1 MRLARHAMATRF
13 EIVLEGDD
21 KARLRAAGE
30 EALDEIERL
39 ERQLSFY
46 RPSSELSQLNARA
59 AEEWV
64 AVSPPLFRLLET
76 ALTLS
81 RLTQGAFDPTIA
93 PLVKAWGFVGA
104 SGAWADDDSI
114 AAAREI
120 VGAGRVALDAAAC
133 AVRFDRPGVALDLGA
148 IGKGYAV
155 ECAAEILREN
165 GVSRALIHGGTST
178 VAAIGDGWRVAVADP
193 SDAEN
198 TLAVLTLDDGDALSV
213 SAVHGK
219 AFVGP
224 DGGVYGHVL
233 DPRLGRPVS
242 GASLAAAVLPSAT
255 ETDALSTALLV
266 LGADGLPT
274 LIAFRPILSALVV
287 ADGGALFSTGAFA

>member
-1 MRLARHAMATRF
+1 MATRF
-13 EIVLEGDD
+13 EIVLAGDN
-21 KARLRAAGE
+21 KARLQAAGE
-30 EALDEIERL
+30 EALDEIARL
-39 ERQLSFY
+39 EQQLSFY

-59 AEEWV
+59 ADEWV
-64 AVSPPLFRLLET
+64 AVSPPLFHLLET
-76 ALTLS
+76 ALELS
-81 RLTQGAFDPTIA
+81 RLTHGAFDPTAA
-93 PLVKAWGFVGA
+93 PLLQAWGFVGA
-104 SGAWADDDSI
+104 SGAWADECAI
-114 AAAREI
+114 AAACEL
-120 VGAGRVALDAAAC
+120 VGAGRIALDADAF

-165 GVSRALIHGGTST
+165 GVSRALLHGGTST

-198 TLAVLTLDDGDALSV
+198 TLAVVTLDDGDSLSV

-266 LGADGLPT
+266 LGADGLP
-274 LIAFRPILSALVV
+274 LLSAFRPTLSALVV
-287 ADGGALFSTGAFA
+287 TDGGALSRTGVFA